1 MKNMNTLEIKNISVK
16 YREDLENIINDVS
29 FSLKEKEKVN

>member
-1 MKNMNTLEIKNISVK
+1 MNTLEIKNISVK